1 MRSPIVFGALAGAVV
16 ALVAL
21 AVVVLL
27 AAELAPPPRIVAS
40 PHGSAAAT
48 PAVSFHAAG
57 SSRSDG
63 SSAGAP
69 ASTGGT
75 AAGSP
80 SRRPAGSHAAAPPPS
95 SPAIGLAVGDQ
106 APPLTLQRLGGGTV
120 DLASLRGRPVWVN
133 FIATWCPDCRD
144 ELPIM
149 EAYASQLGDRMSI
162 VLVDVREDPATVS
175 AFATQLRLDLPIG
188 LDGAGTAQRAWSAYA
203 LPVHF
208 WLDARG
214 IVRSVGFGELGPPQF
229 HLGVARVLPGA
240 SLYP

>member
-1 MRSPIVFGALAGAVV
+1 MRSPVVLGAVAGAVV
-16 ALVAL
+16 ALVVL

-27 AAELAPPPRIVAS
+27 AAELAPPPRGVAAS
-40 PHGSAAAT
+40 PQGSAAA
-48 PAVSFHAAG
+48 PAAG
-57 SSRSDG
+57 SL
-63 SSAGAP
+63 P
-69 ASTGGT
+69 ASGSPVGAAAATGGST
-75 AAGSP
+75 AGSTS
-80 SRRPAGSHAAAPPPS
+80 SRATGSHAAAPSTS
-95 SPAIGLAVGDQ
+95 SPPVGLAVGDQ
-106 APPLTLQRLGGGTV
+106 APPLSLQRLGGGTV

-175 AFATQLRLDLPIG
+175 AFAGQLRLDLPIG

-208 WLDARG
+208 WLDAGG

-229 HLGVARVLPGA
+229 HASVSRVLPGA

>member
-40 PHGSAAAT
+40 PPVPAAAS

-75 AAGSP
+75 AAGSS
-80 SRRPAGSHAAAPPPS
+80 SRRPAGSHAAAPPP

-120 DLASLRGRPVWVN
+120 DLASLRGRPIWVN

>member
-1 MRSPIVFGALAGAVV
+1 MRSPVVLGAFAGAVV
-16 ALVAL
+16 ALVLL
-21 AVVVLL
+21 AVVILL
-27 AAELAPPPRIVAS
+27 AAEMAPPPPVAPS

-48 PAVSFHAAG
+48 PAGSFPAAGSPRSDVSSAGPAAATGGPAAG
-57 SSRSDG
+57 SSSIL
-63 SSAGAP
+63 
-69 ASTGGT
+69 

-80 SRRPAGSHAAAPPPS
+80 AAAPSPS
-95 SPAIGLAVGDQ
+95 SPPVGLSVGDR
-106 APPLTLQRLGGGTV
+106 APPLVLQGLGGGTV

-149 EAYASQLGDRMSI
+149 EAYASQLGERLAI
-162 VLVDVREDPATVS
+162 VLVDVREDAATVS

-188 LDGAGTAQRAWSAYA
+188 MDEAGTAQRAWSAYA

-208 WLDARG
+208 WLDAGG
-214 IVRSVGFGELGPPQF
+214 IVRAVGFGELGPPQF
-229 HLGVARVLPGA
+229 HLSVARVLPGA

>member
-1 MRSPIVFGALAGAVV
+1 MRSPIVLGAFAGAVV
-16 ALVAL
+16 ALVLL

-27 AAELAPPPRIVAS
+27 AAELAPPPRVVAS
-40 PHGSAAAT
+40 PPGPAAAS
-48 PAVSFHAAG
+48 PAG
-57 SSRSDG
+57 SLFPES

-69 ASTGGT
+69 ASTGGS
-75 AAGSP
+75 AAGSSS
-80 SRRPAGSHAAAPPPS
+80 SRPTGSRTAAPSPS
-95 SPAIGLAVGDQ
+95 SPPVGLAVGDQ

-120 DLASLRGRPVWVN
+120 DLASLRGGPVWVN

-144 ELPIM
+144 ELPMM

-175 AFATQLRLDLPIG
+175 AFAAQLRLDLPIG
-188 LDGAGTAQRAWSAYA
+188 LDEAGTAQRAWSAYA

>member
-1 MRSPIVFGALAGAVV
+1 MRSPVVLGAFAGAVV
-16 ALVAL
+16 ALVVL
-21 AVVVLL
+21 VVVVLL
-27 AAELAPPPRIVAS
+27 AAELVPPPRIAAS
-40 PHGSAAAT
+40 PPGSASALQVGSPSLLVSPAT
-48 PAVSFHAAG
+48 PAASPGGPVAG
-57 SSRSDG
+57 CSSSRVTG
-63 SSAGAP
+63 SHAGAP
-69 ASTGGT
+69 S
-75 AAGSP
+75 
-80 SRRPAGSHAAAPPPS
+80 PS
-95 SPAIGLAVGDQ
+95 SPPVGLAVGDQ
-106 APPLTLQRLGGGTV
+106 APPLALPRLGGGTV

-175 AFATQLRLDLPIG
+175 AFSAQLRLDLPIG
-188 LDGAGTAQRAWSAYA
+188 LDVAGAAQRAWSAYA

-229 HLGVARVLPGA
+229 HLSVARVLPGA

>member
-1 MRSPIVFGALAGAVV
+1 MRSPVVLGALAGAVV
-16 ALVAL
+16 ALVL
-21 AVVVLL
+21 IVLVVLL
-27 AAELAPPPRIVAS
+27 VAELAPPPRGVVAS
-40 PHGSAAAT
+40 PPGPAAASPAGSASA
-48 PAVSFHAAG
+48 
-57 SSRSDG
+57 DG

-69 ASTGGT
+69 AAGGPAT
-75 AAGSP
+75 ASSS
-80 SRRPAGSHAAAPPPS
+80 SRPTGSHAAAPSPS
-95 SPAIGLAVGDQ
+95 SPPVGLAVGDQ
-106 APPLTLQRLGGGTV
+106 APPLVLQRLGGGTV

-175 AFATQLRLDLPIG
+175 AFSAQLRLDLPIG
-188 LDGAGTAQRAWSAYA
+188 LDVAGAAQRAWSAYA

-229 HLGVARVLPGA
+229 HLSVARVLPGA

>member
-75 AAGSP
+75 AAGSS
-80 SRRPAGSHAAAPPPS
+80 SRRPAGSHAAAPPP

>member
-1 MRSPIVFGALAGAVV
+1 MRSPVVLGSFAGAVV
-16 ALVAL
+16 ALVVL

-27 AAELAPPPRIVAS
+27 AAELAPPPRVAAFPPGPAAAS
-40 PHGSAAAT
+40 P
-48 PAVSFHAAG
+48 AG
-57 SSRSDG
+57 SSPTDG
-63 SSAGAP
+63 SPLGAA
-69 ASTGGT
+69 ASTGGSI
-75 AAGSP
+75 AGSS
-80 SRRPAGSHAAAPPPS
+80 SRGATGSHAAAPSPS
-95 SPAIGLAVGDQ
+95 SPPVGLAVGDR
-106 APPLTLQRLGGGTV
+106 APPLSLQRLGGGTV

-149 EAYASQLGDRMSI
+149 EAYASQLGERMSI